1 MSVPMTTVQKAYCDN
16 MKDSGAEGLA
26 ALLSS
31 KKTQFA
37 RAVARSLK
45 LDPRFVKITDITH
58 TGGSNDPQAKVKVQY
73 AIELRAAGRKIKAK
87 IKKKIRKK
95 SNHVLGWLGA
105 TDLSAAEHSAGKDE
119 GEGAD
124 EGEGEQEKRW
134 PSAEEVM
141 AELMTEEFQ
150 QELKSMLAQASEL

>member
-1 MSVPMTTVQKAYCDN
+1 MSVPIATVQKAYRDN
-16 MKDSGAEGLA
+16 MEDSGAEGLA

-45 LDPRFVKITDITH
+45 LDPRFVKITDIKH
-58 TGGSNDPQAKVKVQY
+58 IGGRNDPQAKVKVQY
-73 AIELRAAGRKIKAK
+73 AIELRAAPRKMKTK
-87 IKKKIRKK
+87 IKKRIRTK

-105 TDLSAAEHSAGKDE
+105 ADSSAAEHSAGKDE
-119 GEGAD
+119 GE
-124 EGEGEQEKRW
+124 QEKRW
-134 PSAEEVM
+134 PSAEELT
-141 AELMTEEFQ
+141 AELKTEDFQ